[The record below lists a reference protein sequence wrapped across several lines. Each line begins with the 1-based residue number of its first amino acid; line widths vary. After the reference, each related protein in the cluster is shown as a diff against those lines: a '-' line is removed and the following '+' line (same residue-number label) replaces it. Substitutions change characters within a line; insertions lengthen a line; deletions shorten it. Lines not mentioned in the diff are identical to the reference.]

1 MVLAVIPARL
11 ASSRFP
17 RKVLHPIQ
25 GKPLIWHVWKSVK
38 SANQIDRVIV
48 ASSDKEILD
57 VAREFGAET
66 YRTSA
71 KHQTGSD
78 RSAEVCKS
86 IPASIVVN
94 VQADTFDLPSASLN
108 RLVAFLKS
116 NRAALAATLVYPIS
130 AQLAAQTDRVKVVL
144 AGDNR
149 ALWFSRSPIPF
160 PHQGTRSRKSE
171 YFGHVGVYA
180 YRRHPLLK
188 FGSQKQT
195 VAELTESLEQLRF
208 LEMVGPMY
216 AVKMTKGPRS
226 IDRPEDLPT

>member
-1 MVLAVIPARL
+1 M
-11 ASSRFP
+11 
-17 RKVLHPIQ
+17 
-25 GKPLIWHVWKSVK
+25 K
-38 SANQIDRVIV
+38 SANQIDRVV
-48 ASSDKEILD
+48 VGSSDKEILD

-66 YRTSA
+66 FRTSA

-108 RLVAFLKS
+108 KLVAFLKS
-116 NRAALAATLVYPIS
+116 NRAALAATLVYPMS
-130 AQLAAQTDRVKVVL
+130 QEMATSTDRVKVVL
-144 AGDNR
+144 SRDQR
-149 ALWFSRSPIPF
+149 ALWFSRLPIPH
-160 PHQGTRSRKSE
+160 PQQGTGSRKSE

-180 YRRHPLLK
+180 YRRTPLLK

-195 VAELTESLEQLRF
+195 SAELTESLEQLRF
-208 LEMVGPMY
+208 LEGVGPMF
-216 AVKMTKGPRS
+216 AVKMTKGLRS